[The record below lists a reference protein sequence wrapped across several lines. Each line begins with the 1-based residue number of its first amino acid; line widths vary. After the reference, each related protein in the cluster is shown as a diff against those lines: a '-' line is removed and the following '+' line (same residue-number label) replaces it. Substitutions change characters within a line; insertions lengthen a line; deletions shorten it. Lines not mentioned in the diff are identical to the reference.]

1 MPNTKMVWDT
11 PEYVAELAKFKRVM
25 GFHTFR
31 QAEEELY
38 PVRARKR
45 RLKIMERIE
54 LETTINRK

>member
-11 PEYVAELAKFKRVM
+11 PEYIAELAKFKRVM
-25 GFHTFR
+25 GYETFR
-31 QAEEELY
+31 QAEEYLF
-38 PVRARKR
+38 PVRALKR